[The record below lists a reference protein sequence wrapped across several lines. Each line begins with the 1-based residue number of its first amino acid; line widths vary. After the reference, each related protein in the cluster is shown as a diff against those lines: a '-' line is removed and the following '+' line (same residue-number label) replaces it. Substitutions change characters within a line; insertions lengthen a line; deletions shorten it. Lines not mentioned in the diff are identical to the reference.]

1 MGSLPSWPL
10 TTEQQRQRRM
20 AVEAMRR
27 LTQAMLNNLIAEQQ
41 ALQELAFVVCK
52 RVLKPL
58 QAAHCLILVMD
69 LQCDFGKLLAAIAK
83 S

>member
-1 MGSLPSWPL
+1 MSGLSWRPL
-10 TTEQQRQRRM
+10 TTGQQQQRRR
-20 AVEAMRR
+20 AVESSKR
-27 LTQAMLNNLIAEQQ
+27 LTQVFLHNFIAEQQ